1 MKLKKS
7 IRFLFYFMVFLS
19 VASYTKP
26 IIIKVFMSLNAERAI
41 VVCGKFNVSYWG
53 VAGFGCKDNSLVKD

>member
-1 MKLKKS
+1 MNNF
-7 IRFLFYFMVFLS
+7 IRFLFCFIFFLS

-26 IIIKVFMSLNAERAI
+26 LIIKVFIKLNAERAL